1 MRVVQQN
8 KESKQKQLFIIDLK
22 WVLEDDYR
30 QPKLSI
36 LQKQTLTNT
45 YGLYK
50 FWLKQQFNLRT
61 NLKLVTI
68 KIFHIL
74 SFLWLFYK
82 NVLTLTFNLS
92 FSFLSPMNPVM
103 VWLDHRDLLFLT
115 FPGTSILLSIVTGL
129 IYIATPSRA
138 TFLSYIWTT
147 LLLCQFKKI

>member
-1 MRVVQQN
+1 MVYIN
-8 KESKQKQLFIIDLK
+8 LG
-22 WVLEDDYR
+22 W
-30 QPKLSI
+30 
-36 LQKQTLTNT
+36 
-45 YGLYK
+45 
-50 FWLKQQFNLRT
+50 KQQFNLRT

-82 NVLTLTFNLS
+82 NALTLTFNLS

-129 IYIATPSRA
+129 VYIVTPVGPHFCHTFEPHCYRVNSRRYSN
-138 TFLSYIWTT
+138 TTGEWQKCRTLSFP
-147 LLLCQFKKI
+147 LNFKKRILIKAFNLCT